1 MLVYKLDS
9 VRNGRVGIGSGK
21 AEGAGPSQAIGAFS
35 SEG

>member
-9 VRNGRVGIGSGK
+9 VRNGRVGIGSG
-21 AEGAGPSQAIGAFS
+21 EGAGPSQAIGAFS